1 MKTLSLNNVYTK
13 SATIGFDADVKLDH
27 VVADAINAGILQV
40 TDKARRVDAEGN
52 LVSIDH
58 KALTEECAAYIALCA
73 PVLAKAIIGQVA
85 KANKVMGE
93 CVPDS
98 QEETAAMRLLDRAL
112 ARMPQDN
119 GRIITTDLAF
129 VSMSAADFKSY
140 EHADKKLLAK
150 YRDDKR
156 GILRMNFRRLVEAA
170 HAIKKTATTKEET
183 WPEILARVYKSF
195 TGEKTAPK
203 WLKAGVL
210 PNDLAYA
217 FLILEKGRKFAES
230 EKLQQ
235 AAKNGKAAAKQAAKT
250 K

>member
-1 MKTLSLNNVYTK
+1 MKTLSLNSVYTK
-13 SATIGFDADVKLDH
+13 SATIGLDADVKLDH

-58 KALTEECAAYIALCA
+58 KALTDECAAYIALCS
-73 PVLAKAIIGQVA
+73 PVLAHAIVKQVIKAATTLGNSA
-85 KANKVMGE
+85 EG
-93 CVPDS
+93 S
-98 QEETAAMRLLDRAL
+98 QEHIAAARLHERAI
-112 ARMPQDN
+112 ARLPQDN

-129 VSMSAADFKSY
+129 ISMSAADFKSY

-183 WPEILARVYKSF
+183 WPEILARVAKSF
-195 TGEKTAPK
+195 NGEKTAPK
-203 WLKAGVL
+203 WIAAGITA
-210 PNDLAYA
+210 DDMAHA

-230 EKLQQ
+230 AKLQQ
-235 AAKNGKAAAKQAAKT
+235 AAKNGKAAAKQAAK
-250 K
+250 